1 MSLFWSSQRW
11 PAWARYGVS
20 LILVAVAACC
30 NYLLPPV
37 YGESHYFFFSAA
49 ILASALFGGLGPG
62 LLATTVSALVSAYLF
77 VAPYHSFRV
86 EAPEAAHRL
95 AMFIVE
101 GAIISSVGH
110 VIRDNRTPELVSTL
124 SRYAAAV
131 VLVGGAAILKVV
143 FFPELERHLPFTFF
157 YSAIVATSWVAGAA
171 PGLLATGLSAACV
184 YYLFSGYAGEISPG
198 KPGLLLFALEATGLC
213 LLTATFRQ
221 RLVET
226 EEHLGR
232 VFEDSPLGI
241 LIIEGGPRI
250 VKVNPAFRKLL
261 GADKP

>member
-143 FFPELERHLPFTFF
+143 FFPTLERHLPFTFF
-157 YSAIVATSWVAGAA
+157 YSAIVATAWVAGVGPGLVASAISAVSVYYFFSLAPSADA
-171 PGLLATGLSAACV
+171 PGNPGVA
-184 YYLFSGYAGEISPG
+184 LFG
-198 KPGLLLFALEATGLC
+198 LEAMAIC
-213 LLTATFRQ
+213 LLTGSFRQ

-226 EEHLGR
+226 EAHLGR
-232 VFEDSPLGI
+232 V
-241 LIIEGGPRI
+241 
-250 VKVNPAFRKLL
+250 
-261 GADKP
+261 